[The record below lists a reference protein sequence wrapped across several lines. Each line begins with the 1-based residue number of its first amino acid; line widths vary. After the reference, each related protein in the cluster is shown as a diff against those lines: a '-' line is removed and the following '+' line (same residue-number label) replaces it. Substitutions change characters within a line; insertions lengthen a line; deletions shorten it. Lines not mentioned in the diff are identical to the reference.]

1 MVYFK
6 TYLSLSSFSVHW
18 VYNLNMRIVGVG
30 GTLRK
35 GSYSKALLLEAQK
48 LAPEGV
54 VIEITEIGDFPLYNP
69 DIPMPDSVQKFK
81 NTIKEADAILFSTAE
96 YNYSIPGALKNAIDW
111 GSRPYGDNSW
121 ENKPVA
127 IMSESIGML
136 GGVKA
141 QYHVR
146 QTMLFTNMHPLN
158 KPEVIVGMVKEKF
171 DEQGN
176 LTDEHTKEKIKELIQ
191 ALVVWAERLKT

>member
-1 MVYFK
+1 MKV
-6 TYLSLSSFSVHW
+6 L
-18 VYNLNMRIVGVG
+18 GVG

-35 GSYSKALLLEAQK
+35 GSYSKALLLEVQK

-54 VIEITEIGDFPLYNP
+54 VIDITEIGDFPLYNP
-69 DIPMPDSVQKFK
+69 DIPVPDSVQKFK
-81 NTIKEADAILFSTAE
+81 NAIKEADAILFSTAE

-141 QYHVR
+141 QYHLR
-146 QTMLFTNMHPLN
+146 QTMIYTNMHPLN

-191 ALVVWAERLKT
+191 ALVVWSERLKT

>member
-1 MVYFK
+1 MK
-6 TYLSLSSFSVHW
+6 IL
-18 VYNLNMRIVGVG
+18 GVG

-69 DIPMPDSVQKFK
+69 DIALPDSVQKFK
-81 NTIKEADAILFSTAE
+81 NGIKEADAILFSTAE
-96 YNYSIPGALKNAIDW
+96 YNYSIPAALKNAIDW

-121 ENKPVA
+121 EEKPVA

-136 GGVKA
+136 GGIKA
-141 QYHVR
+141 QYHLR
-146 QTMLFTNMHPLN
+146 QIMLFTNMHPLN
-158 KPEVIVGMVKEKF
+158 KPEFIVTKANEKF

-176 LTDEHTKEKIKELIQ
+176 LTDEHTKEKIKELLE
-191 ALVVWAERLKT
+191 ALVKWVEKLK

>member
-1 MVYFK
+1 MK
-6 TYLSLSSFSVHW
+6 IL
-18 VYNLNMRIVGVG
+18 GVG

-69 DIPMPDSVQKFK
+69 DIPISDSVQKFK
-81 NTIKEADAILFSTAE
+81 NSIKEADAILFSTAE

-111 GSRPYGDNSW
+111 GSRPFGDNSW
-121 ENKPVA
+121 EDKPVG
-127 IMSESIGML
+127 IMSESTGIL

-141 QYHVR
+141 LYHLR
-146 QTMLFTNMHPLN
+146 QTMLYTNMHPLN
-158 KPEVIVGMVKEKF
+158 KPEIIVAKVKEKF
-171 DEQGN
+171 DDQGN
-176 LTDEHTKEKIKELIQ
+176 LTDEHTKEKIKELLD
-191 ALVVWAERLKT
+191 ALVKWTDRLKK